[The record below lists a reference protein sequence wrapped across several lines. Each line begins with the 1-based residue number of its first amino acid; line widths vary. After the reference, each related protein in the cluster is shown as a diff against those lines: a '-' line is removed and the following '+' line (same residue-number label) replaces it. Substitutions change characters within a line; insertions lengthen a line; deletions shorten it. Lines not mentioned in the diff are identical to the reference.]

1 MGANC
6 CIAAKESSQPS
17 MAPVE
22 VSTYRVRHSPS
33 WSFRWDNRTHIEDIM
48 ENSTVFSNQSSGNIH
63 PEVKNSFITPTEGHN
78 SGDSH
83 SDVLCRV
90 KWQKSD
96 KKMEASKLS
105 KFDPPGIGLKYFF
118 VLCLVFTPV
127 LCSRSMYSLNTCIKL
142 HGFHIT
148 D

>member
-1 MGANC
+1 
-6 CIAAKESSQPS
+6 

-33 WSFRWDNRTHIEDIM
+33 WSFRWDNRTHIED
-48 ENSTVFSNQSSGNIH
+48 SSGNIH

-78 SGDSH
+78 SGDSR
-83 SDVLCRV
+83 SDFLCRV

-118 VLCLVFTPV
+118 VLFLVFTPV
-127 LCSRSMYSLNTCIKL
+127 LCSRSMYCLNTCIKL

>member
-6 CIAAKESSQPS
+6 CIAAKERAQPC
-17 MAPVE
+17 MAPIE

-48 ENSTVFSNQSSGNIH
+48 ENTMVFPNQSSGNVQ
-63 PEVKNSFITPTEGHN
+63 PEVKNGFIGPTEGHY

-83 SDVLCRV
+83 SDVFRRV

-96 KKMEASKLS
+96 NKMEVSKLS
-105 KFDPPGIGLKYFF
+105 KVDSGGKVLKF
-118 VLCLVFTPV
+118 
-127 LCSRSMYSLNTCIKL
+127 
-142 HGFHIT
+142 
-148 D
+148 